1 MALGVLCSV
10 FALGEDM
17 ATLDLVNLGGL
28 GIGFAPGVDMDAL
41 VLVNLG
47 GLGTVFA
54 PGVGMATLFLV
65 YLGGLGC
72 VFGIEEDMAGL
83 VLVTLGGVGTVSV
96 VSVVWLP
103 LVVRW
108 PCSWLLLEMAF
119 GFGLAFKVFL
129 GGKGCLGLGGGR
141 PTGEGMAALCL
152 VILVGV
158 RGGYWFAAAIV
169 ATFCF
174 FCYGRVPRT
183 IGLSWQEKNASY

>member
-1 MALGVLCSV
+1 
-10 FALGEDM
+10 
-17 ATLDLVNLGGL
+17 
-28 GIGFAPGVDMDAL
+28 
-41 VLVNLG
+41 
-47 GLGTVFA
+47 
-54 PGVGMATLFLV
+54 
-65 YLGGLGC
+65 
-72 VFGIEEDMAGL
+72 
-83 VLVTLGGVGTVSV
+83 VTLGGVGTVSV

-129 GGKGCLGLGGGR
+129 GGKGCLGLGSGR
-141 PTGEGMAALCL
+141 PVGEGMAALCL

-158 RGGYWFAAAIV
+158 HGGYWFAAAIV

-174 FCYGRVPRT
+174 FCCGRVPGT